1 MRALAGERVTG
12 HEMLIRRPDGAQ
24 LSVSVSAMP
33 VPGAD
38 GRPARVAA
46 VSVDAPAPLM
56 LHTDR
61 GRLLQILGHLLTN
74 AVKYTLAG
82 SVTVRVRFDGPYPT
96 FRVEDTG
103 IGVPADQR
111 EAIFEEFF
119 RVGRTHR
126 PMGEGRGLG
135 LAISRR
141 VARRLGGELFADD
154 RPGGGSVF
162 ILRLPPE
169 VVAGAEESSAA
180 GM

>member
-38 GRPARVAA
+38 GRPAGVVA

-56 LHTDR
+56 LHTDL